1 MDGTEATGAFLC
13 RQMQGGGHLP
23 DRGAPILFVQ
33 PSKCRVQE
41 CDARHGRCVGG
52 GGTLLPHLLQ
62 APGRV
67 MGRRA
72 SYGMWVLAPLGLW
85 DWPVVSDDGD

>member
-1 MDGTEATGAFLC
+1 MDGGQKRHGRSCAGRC
-13 RQMQGGGHLP
+13 KGGGHLP
-23 DRGAPILFVQ
+23 DRGVPILFVQ

-41 CDARHGRCVGG
+41 SDARHGRRVGG

-85 DWPVVSDDGD
+85 D